1 MGSGLSRRKLDL
13 LLALAVALLLAAPA
27 AASPLDDAKQ
37 AGHLGEQADGY
48 VGVRSDAPESAHEL
62 AGRINVERGDRYA
75 EIAAKNDTS
84 PAAVA
89 ALAGRKL
96 LERAPSG
103 QWVRD
108 SSGNWRRK

>member
-62 AGRINVERGDRYA
+62 AGRRIDDDVVLIFEFELPKLHEDG
-75 EIAAKNDTS
+75 
-84 PAAVA
+84 AAVA
-89 ALAGRKL
+89 R
-96 LERAPSG
+96 E
-103 QWVRD
+103 
-108 SSGNWRRK
+108 WRMR